1 MSIGYFAIQKIRRVE
16 EQCAALGMR
25 LASPKF
31 AGADRI
37 AIIPVDADSL
47 PVCSRDVDLFTGTL
61 DEVEVWLKGVLWA
74 RNYYRLLGVT
84 TDKNIQ
90 RKEQDARNRKLISNL
105 SKD

>member
-16 EQCAALGMR
+16 EQCAAIGMR

-31 AGADRI
+31 GGEDRI
-37 AIIPVDADSL
+37 ALIPIDANSL
-47 PVCSRDVDLFTGTL
+47 PVYSRSSDLFTGTL
-61 DEVEVWLKGVLWA
+61 DEVEVWLKGVEWA

-84 TDKNIQ
+84 TDKAVQ
-90 RKEQDARNRKLISNL
+90 RKEQDARNRNLISNL